1 MKPEIGGARAIVNS
15 KDNRSKS
22 KDNKKRGGDKDGNQK
37 NKRDNKFQRKKGAP
51 KWKNIEAE
59 VE

>member
-1 MKPEIGGARAIVNS
+1 MKPEKGETRVHS
-15 KDNRSKS
+15 KDSRSKS
-22 KDNKKRGGDKDGNQK
+22 KDNKKRGESKSKDNGK

>member
-1 MKPEIGGARAIVNS
+1 LKPEGGARANS

-22 KDNKKRGGDKDGNQK
+22 KDNKKRGDSKDGNYK